1 MAGFG
6 DVRVEGRSEWMMEQ
20 LVASGSCVLRKVGGD
35 RAGEMACHRFL
46 SSPHSSVA
54 AILSGLAARTAAACA
69 GRHVI
74 CIQDTSEI
82 NFKKREAKRRGFG
95 CGADGTSPAF
105 FLHPLLAVDAEDE
118 AVLGLVGA
126 EIWTRPPV
134 KAGDRHRRA
143 PEDKESRRWLSGAR
157 CAGEQ
162 LSGVASV
169 TVVADRESDIYTL
182 FAGKPAGVELLV
194 RARHDRALR
203 GGQSEAEGVGGRRLF
218 EALAAEPVQD
228 RSVVKVGPRGP
239 GDKGR
244 EAMVELRA
252 RRVRLARPS
261 RLTEAQAAEAVEMTV
276 VEAREANPPAGK
288 TALHWRLL
296 SSADITPQRA
306 VQLYRL
312 RWRIEQLFRTC
323 KSDGLRFDETQMHD
337 AGRLMKFAAMALGAA
352 TRIMQLVDARDGSR
366 RPATD
371 ALDAGLLFA
380 VKAISKTLEGN
391 SERQKNPHPADS
403 LAFLAWVC
411 ARLGGWNC
419 YYKPPG
425 PKTMKNGWQILA
437 AQLTGFSLATK
448 LANV

>member
-1 MAGFG
+1 
-6 DVRVEGRSEWMMEQ
+6 MMDQ
-20 LVASGSCVLRKVGGD
+20 LVSSGSCVLRKVGGD

-54 AILSGLAARTAAACA
+54 AILSGLAARTAAVCA

-82 NFKKREAKRRGFG
+82 NFKNRAANRRGFG

-134 KAGDRHRRA
+134 KAGDRRRRA
-143 PEDKESRRWLSGAR
+143 PSDKESGRWLSGAR
-157 CAGEQ
+157 CAGEG
-162 LSGVASV
+162 LAGAASV
-169 TVVADRESDIYTL
+169 TVVADRESDVYTL
-182 FAGKPAGVELLV
+182 FAGKPEGVELVV
-194 RARHDRALR
+194 RARHDRGLAD
-203 GGQSEAEGVGGRRLF
+203 GENEADGADGRRLF
-218 EALAAEPVQD
+218 EALAAEPAQG

-244 EAMVELRA
+244 EATVELRA
-252 RRVRLARPS
+252 RRVRIVRPS
-261 RLTEAQAAEAVEMTV
+261 RLKKAHAAEMVEMTV
-276 VEAREANPPAGK
+276 VEAREPDPPAGK
-288 TALHWRLL
+288 AALHWRLL
-296 SSADITPQRA
+296 SSADIAPQRA

-352 TRIMQLVDARDGSR
+352 ARIMQLVDARDGSR

-371 ALDAGLLFA
+371 ALDAGFLPAFQ
-380 VKAISKTLEGN
+380 AISKTLEGN
-391 SERQKNPHPADS
+391 TERQKNPHPADS

-425 PKTMKNGWQILA
+425 PKTMKTGWQTLA
-437 AQLTGFSLATK
+437 AQLTGFALATNIE
-448 LANV
+448 NV

>member
-1 MAGFG
+1 M
-6 DVRVEGRSEWMMEQ
+6 DQ

-46 SSPHSSVA
+46 SSSHSSVA

-69 GRHVI
+69 GRHVV

-82 NFKKREAKRRGFG
+82 NFKNREANRRGFG

-105 FLHPLLAVDAEDE
+105 FLHPLLAVDTEEE

-134 KAGDRHRRA
+134 K
-143 PEDKESRRWLSGAR
+143 
-157 CAGEQ
+157 
-162 LSGVASV
+162 
-169 TVVADRESDIYTL
+169 
-182 FAGKPAGVELLV
+182 
-194 RARHDRALR
+194 
-203 GGQSEAEGVGGRRLF
+203 
-218 EALAAEPVQD
+218 
-228 RSVVKVGPRGP
+228 VGPRGV

-244 EAMVELRA
+244 EATVELRA
-252 RRVRLARPS
+252 RRVRIVRPS
-261 RLTEAQAAEAVEMTV
+261 RLSKAQAAAAVAMTV
-276 VEAREANPPAGK
+276 VEAREPHPPAGK

-296 SSADITPQRA
+296 SSADITPARA

-352 TRIMQLVDARDGSR
+352 ARIMQLVDARDGSR
-366 RPATD
+366 RPASD
-371 ALDAGLLFA
+371 ALDAGFLPALE
-380 VKAISKTLEGN
+380 AISKTLEGKTA
-391 SERQKNPHPADS
+391 RQKKPHPPDS

-425 PKTMKNGWQILA
+425 PKTMRSGWETLA
-437 AQLTGFSLATK
+437 AQLTGFTLATGLGK
-448 LANV
+448 A

>member
-1 MAGFG
+1 MSVFG
-6 DVRVEGRSEWMMEQ
+6 DVRVEERSGWMMEQ

-46 SSPHSSVA
+46 SSRHSSVA
-54 AILSGLAARTAAACA
+54 AILSGLAARTAASCA
-69 GRHVI
+69 GRPVV

-82 NFKKREAKRRGFG
+82 HFKHRSGNRRGFG
-95 CGADGTSPAF
+95 VGSDGQSPAF

-126 EIWTRPPV
+126 EIWTRPQV
-134 KAGDRHRRA
+134 KAGNRKQRA
-143 PEDKESRRWLSGAR
+143 PQDKESHRWLSGAR
-157 CAGEQ
+157 CAGER
-162 LSGVASV
+162 LSGAASV

-182 FAGKPAGVELLV
+182 FAGKPVGVELLV

-203 GGQSEAEGVGGRRLF
+203 GEESEAEAGDGRRLF
-218 EALAAEPVQD
+218 EALAAEPVQG
-228 RSVVKVGPRGP
+228 RSVVKVGPRGL

-244 EAMVELRA
+244 EAMVELRS

-276 VEAREANPPAGK
+276 IEAREPHPPAGK

-296 SSADITPQRA
+296 SSADITAQRA

-323 KSDGLRFDETQMHD
+323 KSDGLRFDETQMHE

-352 TRIMQLVDARDGSR
+352 ARIMQLVDARDGSR

-371 ALDAGLLFA
+371 ILDASLRPALE
-380 VKAISKTLEGN
+380 AISKTLQGRTA
-391 SERQKNPHPADS
+391 RQKNPHPPES

-425 PKTMKNGWQILA
+425 PKTMRSGWETLA
-437 AQLTGFSLATK
+437 AQLTGFSLATQI
-448 LANV
+448 ANA

>member
-1 MAGFG
+1 MSEFG
-6 DVRVEGRSEWMMEQ
+6 DVRVEERAAWMMEQ
-20 LVASGSCVLRKVGGD
+20 LVATGSCVLRKVGGD

-46 SSPHSSVA
+46 SSRHSSIE
-54 AILSGLAARTAAACA
+54 AILSGLAARSAAACA
-69 GRHVI
+69 GRHVV

-82 NFKKREAKRRGFG
+82 HFKGRAAKRRGFG
-95 CGADGTSPAF
+95 VGSDGQSPAF
-105 FLHPLLAVDAEDE
+105 FLHPLLAVDAEEE

-126 EIWTRPPV
+126 EIWTRPPE

-162 LSGVASV
+162 LADAASV
-169 TVVADRESDIYTL
+169 TVVADRESDVYTL

-203 GGQSEAEGVGGRRLF
+203 SGQSDAEGEDGQRLF
-218 EALAAEPVQD
+218 EALAAEPAQE
-228 RSVVKVGPRGP
+228 RSIVKIGPRGP

-244 EAMVELRA
+244 EAMVELRS

-261 RLTEAQAAEAVEMTV
+261 GLTEAQAAEAVEMTV
-276 VEAREANPPAGK
+276 VEAREPSPPAGK
-288 TALHWRLL
+288 AALHWRLL

-352 TRIMQLVDARDGSR
+352 ARIMQLVDARDGSR

-371 ALDAGLLFA
+371 GLDARLQPAL
-380 VKAISKTLEGN
+380 VAISKTLEGRTA
-391 SERQKNPHPADS
+391 RQKNPHPPDS

-425 PKTMKNGWQILA
+425 PKTMRSGWETLA
-437 AQLTGFSLATK
+437 AQLTGFTLASRIGK
-448 LANV
+448 V

>member
-1 MAGFG
+1 MASFG
-6 DVRVEGRSEWMMEQ
+6 DVRVEGRAEWMMDH
-20 LVASGSCVLRKVGGD
+20 LVASGCCVLRKVGGD

-46 SSPHSSVA
+46 SSRHSSVA

-82 NFKKREAKRRGFG
+82 NFKKRAANRRGFG
-95 CGADGTSPAF
+95 CGSDGTSPAF

-134 KAGDRHRRA
+134 KAGDRRRRA
-143 PEDKESRRWLSGAR
+143 AEDKESRRWLSGAR
-157 CAGEQ
+157 CAGEG
-162 LSGVASV
+162 LAGAASV

-182 FAGKPAGVELLV
+182 FAGKPEGVELVV
-194 RARHDRALR
+194 RARHDRALK
-203 GGQSEAEGVGGRRLF
+203 GGESKADGEDGRRLF
-218 EALAAEPVQD
+218 EALAAEPAQGQA
-228 RSVVKVGPRGP
+228 VVKVGPRGP

-244 EAMVELRA
+244 DATVELRA
-252 RRVRLARPS
+252 RPVRIARPS
-261 RLTEAQAAEAVEMTV
+261 RLKEAQAAEALDMTV
-276 VEAREANPPAGK
+276 VEVREPHPPAGK

-296 SSADITPQRA
+296 SSADITPERA

-337 AGRLMKFAAMALGAA
+337 ARRLMKFAAMALGAA
-352 TRIMQLVDARDGSR
+352 ARIMQLVDARDGSR

-371 ALDAGLLFA
+371 ALDAGLLPA
-380 VKAISKTLEGN
+380 LKAISKTLEGN
-391 SERQKNPHPADS
+391 TERQKNPHPTDS

-425 PKTMKNGWQILA
+425 PKTMRSGWETLA
-437 AQLTGFSLATK
+437 AQLTGFTLASS

>member
-1 MAGFG
+1 MSGFG
-6 DVRVEGRSEWMMEQ
+6 DVRVAGRCEWLMEQ
-20 LVASGSCVLRKVGGD
+20 LVSSGSCVLRKVGGD

-46 SSPHSSVA
+46 SSRHSSVS
-54 AILSGLAARTAAACA
+54 AILSGLSARTAAACA
-69 GRHVI
+69 GRHVV

-82 NFKKREAKRRGFG
+82 NFKKRDAKRRGFG
-95 CGADGTSPAF
+95 CGADGRSPAF
-105 FLHPLLAVDAEDE
+105 FLHPLLAVDADEE

-143 PEDKESRRWLSGAR
+143 PEDKESWRWLSGAR
-157 CAGEQ
+157 IAGEA
-162 LSGVASV
+162 LAGAASV
-169 TVVADRESDIYTL
+169 TVVSDRESDVYTL
-182 FAGKPAGVELLV
+182 FAGKPAGVELVV
-194 RARHDRALR
+194 RARHDRVLT
-203 GGQSEAEGVGGRRLF
+203 GGEGESEGQYGRRLF
-218 EALAAEPVQD
+218 EALAAAPVQD

-244 EAMVELRA
+244 EALVELRA
-252 RRVRLARPS
+252 RRVRIARPS
-261 RLTEAQAAEAVEMTV
+261 RLNEAQAAEAVEMTL
-276 VEAREANPPAGK
+276 VEAREPDPPAGK

-352 TRIMQLVDARDGSR
+352 TRIMQLVDARDGSS
-366 RPATD
+366 RPASD
-371 ALDAGLLFA
+371 ALEASLLPA
-380 VKAISKTLEGN
+380 VKAISKTLEGK

-403 LAFLAWVC
+403 LAFVAWVC

-425 PKTMKNGWQILA
+425 PKTMNNGWQALA
-437 AQLTGFSLATK
+437 AQLTGFSIATE